1 MGRNMRSGALQA
13 HDPGV
18 ERRNSEFDSILLS
31 SIMKVSLGVFGQ
43 DTAEIVISYM
53 EYLSGLKREDIAARI
68 ELFKELLGEVL
79 GSGAAVVER
88 LVVKEVYSRLG
99 MRAPEVDD
107 FLLAV
112 SHAKNAYARLKGA
125 EMELLGSPSAEG

>member
-1 MGRNMRSGALQA
+1 MRSGALQA

-79 GSGAAVVER
+79 GSG
-88 LVVKEVYSRLG
+88 
-99 MRAPEVDD
+99 
-107 FLLAV
+107 
-112 SHAKNAYARLKGA
+112 
-125 EMELLGSPSAEG
+125 